1 MCTVIITVPESSAQP
16 VRLLAIRDEDPGRA
30 WDRLGPWWPDAY
42 PGVLGIRDARAGGAW
57 LAANPGERRLAV
69 LLNRIDRSDRSEAEL
84 HTRGTVTLESVVGRP
99 PSRHPATHGFNLVE
113 VTAHSARVVSWDGL
127 QSTVVDLA
135 PGTHMVAHHDV
146 DDVETERIARW
157 LPAFRDASASDA
169 SAGDASAGDAS
180 AGAASPAGVAGHGE
194 WWDAWMSVV
203 ARSAEL
209 PATDAAAIIR
219 RQSFEGIPSYSL
231 LVCVASV
238 GESGLDVHDAPLETP
253 GVWSPLALD

>member
-1 MCTVIITVPESSAQP
+1 MCTVIVTVPESTAQP
-16 VRLLAIRDEDPGRA
+16 VRLLAVRDEDPGRA

-42 PGVLGIRDARAGGAW
+42 PGVVGIRDVRAGGAW

-69 LLNRIDRSDRSEAEL
+69 LLNRIDRSSRAEAEL
-84 HTRGTVTLESVVGRP
+84 HTRGVVTLDSVVGRS

-113 VTAHSARVVSWDGL
+113 VTAHSARVVSWNGL
-127 QSTVVDLA
+127 ERTVVDLA

-146 DDVETERIARW
+146 DDGDTERIARW
-157 LPAFRDASASDA
+157 LPAFRDAAVEA
-169 SAGDASAGDAS
+169 E
-180 AGAASPAGVAGHGE
+180 PEAGHGE

-203 ARSAEL
+203 ARSARL
-209 PATDAAAIIR
+209 PATDDAAIIR
-219 RQSFEGIPSYSL
+219 RRSFDGIPSYSL

-238 GESGLDVHDAPLETP
+238 GESGLDVHDAPLATP